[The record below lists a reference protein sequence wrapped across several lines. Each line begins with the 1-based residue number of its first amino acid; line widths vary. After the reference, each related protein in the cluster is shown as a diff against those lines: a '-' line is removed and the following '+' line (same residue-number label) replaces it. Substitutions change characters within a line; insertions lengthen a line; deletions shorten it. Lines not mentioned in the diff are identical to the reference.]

1 MVDGTRLSKIENELS
16 RIEAQNSSF
25 QECMA
30 AQMTQLMSLLQK
42 KKSDDENL
50 DAESTHSILQI
61 PARYS
66 TTRISTKDFKI
77 DLPKFDG
84 INVDDWIFHFEEY
97 FDVAQTPLEQCIKV
111 ASFYMIGPAYVWYK
125 WMIHKNYSQDW
136 TIFVDALY
144 KHFGSNLY
152 TNPQEALTELKQQ
165 GTVKE
170 YQTQFE
176 ALSTRVNGLTKQW
189 LVSFF
194 VAGLNDYLKC
204 QLRLTK
210 PPSYHEAVALAL
222 LHEQNYATLQKS
234 LTQSSI
240 FFSYFYTT

>member
-1 MVDGTRLSKIENELS
+1 MADGTRLSKIENELS

-25 QECMA
+25 QERME

-50 DAESTHSILQI
+50 DAESTHSISQS
-61 PARYS
+61 PPRYS
-66 TTRISTKDFKI
+66 TTLISTKDCKI
-77 DLPKFDG
+77 DLPKFDETD
-84 INVDDWIFHFEEY
+84 VDDWIFRLEEY

-111 ASFYMIGPAYVWYK
+111 ASFHMIGPSYAWYK
-125 WMIHKNYSQDW
+125 WMIHNNYTQDW

-144 KHFGSNLY
+144 KRFGSNLY
-152 TNPQEALTELKQQ
+152 TNPQKTLKELKQ

-176 ALSTRVNGLTKQW
+176 AFSTRVNGLREQW

-194 VAGLNDYLKC
+194 VARLNDYLKC
-204 QLRLTK
+204 QLWLTK
-210 PPSYHEAVALAL
+210 PPSYHEAIALAF
-222 LHEQNYATLQKS
+222 LHE
-234 LTQSSI
+234 
-240 FFSYFYTT
+240 